1 MHSYEERRKEVFI
14 TILLKYTQYRK
25 QQEVYDLLQ
34 KKKKKKLAELT
45 LILTARQRA
54 GSLRCPPGKIQAAQ
68 RTAWAPLLAGA
79 AVT

>member
-1 MHSYEERRKEVFI
+1 MISSRKE
-14 TILLKYTQYRK
+14 
-25 QQEVYDLLQ
+25 
-34 KKKKKKLAELT
+34 KKKLAELT